1 MDESHRA
8 EFVARLP
15 EQPAPMPQ
23 HARRA
28 DDVREVPQAGA
39 QSRYA
44 AEWGLAS
51 VLLANV
57 LIVTG
62 IGALLL
68 ILFYVSSMGNFRP
81 DRSAVRAAGITMLVV
96 VGCFCLL
103 ALVSVLFGWVGVR
116 AAWHR
121 CQPGGLPV
129 AGVLLSLGA
138 LVLWAA
144 VVLAL
149 VMTLADLSR
158 RGLF

>member
-1 MDESHRA
+1 M
-8 EFVARLP
+8 P
-15 EQPAPMPQ
+15 PQ

-28 DDVREVPQAGA
+28 DDVSEVPQAGA

-57 LIVTG
+57 LIMAG

-68 ILFYVSSMGNFRP
+68 ILFYVSSMHNFRP
-81 DRSAVRAAGITMLVV
+81 DRSDVRVAGITMLVV

-103 ALVSVLFGWVGVR
+103 ALVSVIFGSVGVR
-116 AAWHR
+116 AAWRR

-129 AGVLLSLGA
+129 TGLLLSLGA
-138 LVLWAA
+138 VVLWAA

-149 VMTLADLSR
+149 VKTLEDLSL
-158 RGLF
+158 RGHF